1 MTLAVCY
8 LFGLQGWKRLSPFI
22 TIRTKKKREMERT
35 GLMNLGKDECE
46 EDHSVSPKTLT
57 LKLRLRQNDNINK
70 KLTLNL

>member
-1 MTLAVCY
+1 
-8 LFGLQGWKRLSPFI
+8 
-22 TIRTKKKREMERT
+22 MERT

-70 KLTLNL
+70 KLTLNLQLVTDNYAKV